1 MPIDFRNTNTVWA
14 SVLVETLQR
23 LGSRYAVVS
32 PGSRSTPLTVALA
45 AHPGIEVLPV
55 LDERSAGFFAL
66 GMARQTV
73 KPVMLVCT
81 SGTAA
86 ANYYPA
92 VVEAAESQIP
102 LLVFTADRPPEL
114 RECRAGQAIDQVKLY
129 GRYPNWQVELAT
141 PSAELGMLRYLRQTM
156 VHAYQRSQFPVA
168 GVVHINV
175 PLRDPLPPI
184 PESENSTT
192 ASSLQEELTENFFA
206 NLHAHMPVKGKT
218 IPETASMANIFKQW
232 QQCDRGLI
240 VVGSAQPSHPRE
252 YAMAVG
258 QLAQS
263 LGWAVLADG
272 ISPVRHYAH
281 LNPYLISTYDL
292 ILRSTELAWELVP
305 EMVVQIGDLPVSKSL
320 RTWLAKVPH
329 QRWVVDDR
337 DRNFD
342 ALHGQTMPLHV
353 DIESLSAQ
361 FCQYNQTTTLT
372 APTSYC
378 QSWCRLEKQ
387 VRTALDKELADVSDM
402 VEPKVAWL
410 LPWILPP
417 RTPVFVAN
425 SMPVRDWECFGVPN
439 NLGIQPFFNRGA
451 NGIDGTL
458 SAALGMAH
466 RYLPGVLL
474 TGDLAL
480 LHDTNGFLLHKQISG
495 HLTVVVVNNNGG
507 GIFEML
513 PISQFEPPF
522 EELFAMPQ
530 QVDWP
535 QLCATYGVAY
545 EEIRSWSQLE
555 AALSKFGATGM
566 RVLEVKCDRK
576 RDSHWR
582 QQLWRR
588 VLQQVNG

>member
-1 MPIDFRNTNTVWA
+1 
-14 SVLVETLQR
+14 
-23 LGSRYAVVS
+23 
-32 PGSRSTPLTVALA
+32 
-45 AHPGIEVLPV
+45 
-55 LDERSAGFFAL
+55 
-66 GMARQTV
+66 MA
-73 KPVMLVCT
+73 
-81 SGTAA
+81 
-86 ANYYPA
+86 
-92 VVEAAESQIP
+92 
-102 LLVFTADRPPEL
+102 D
-114 RECRAGQAIDQVKLY
+114 
-129 GRYPNWQVELAT
+129 
-141 PSAELGMLRYLRQTM
+141 
-156 VHAYQRSQFPVA
+156 
-168 GVVHINV
+168 
-175 PLRDPLPPI
+175 
-184 PESENSTT
+184 
-192 ASSLQEELTENFFA
+192 
-206 NLHAHMPVKGKT
+206 
-218 IPETASMANIFKQW
+218 IFQQW

-240 VVGSAQPSHPRE
+240 VVGSAQPYHPKE

-258 QLAQS
+258 KLAQS
-263 LGWAVLADG
+263 LGWAVLADS
-272 ISPVRHYAH
+272 ISPVRHYAD

-305 EMVVQIGDLPVSKSL
+305 EMVIQIGDLPVSKSL
-320 RTWLAKVPH
+320 RTWLGEVSH

-342 ALHGQTMPLHV
+342 ALHGHTMPLHV

-361 FCQYNQTTTLT
+361 FCQYNQTTTPT
-372 APTSYC
+372 MPTSYC

-387 VRTALDKELADVSDM
+387 IRTMLDRELAEVNDM

-410 LPWILPP
+410 LHRVLPP
-417 RTPVFVAN
+417 STPLFVAN
-425 SMPVRDWECFGVPN
+425 SMPVRDWECFGPPN

-458 SAALGMAH
+458 STALGMAH
-466 RYLPGVLL
+466 SCFDFAQHECFDFAQHRHLPGVLL

-530 QVDWP
+530 QVDLP
-535 QLCATYGVAY
+535 QLCAAYGVPY

-555 AALSKFGATGM
+555 AALSKFPKTGM

-576 RDSHWR
+576 RDSYWR

-588 VLQQVNG
+588 LLQQVSG

>member
-1 MPIDFRNTNTVWA
+1 MPLDFRNTNTVWA

-66 GMARQTV
+66 GIASQSAQ
-73 KPVMLVCT
+73 PAILVCT

-102 LLVFTADRPPEL
+102 LLVLTADRPPEL

-129 GRYPNWQVELAT
+129 GSYPNWQVELAT
-141 PSAELGMLRYLRQTM
+141 PSRQLDMLRYLRQTL

-168 GVVHINV
+168 GVVHVNV

-184 PESENSTT
+184 PESEDTT
-192 ASSLQEELTENFFA
+192 AVRSPQYELGEDFFAHLQSSL
-206 NLHAHMPVKGKT
+206 P
-218 IPETASMANIFKQW
+218 ANIAPVAAMTEIFEQW
-232 QQCDRGLI
+232 RQCDRGLI
-240 VVGSAQPSHPRE
+240 VVGNAQPRYRRQ
-252 YAMAVG
+252 YATTVAK
-258 QLAQS
+258 LARS

-272 ISPVRHYAH
+272 ISPVRHYAD
-281 LNPYLISTYDL
+281 LNPYLISTYDF
-292 ILRSTELAWELVP
+292 ILHSTELAWELAP
-305 EMVVQIGDLPVSKSL
+305 EMVVQLGELPVSKSL

-329 QRWVVDDR
+329 RRWVVDAR

-342 ALHGQTMPLHV
+342 ALHGQTTPLHI
-353 DIESLSAQ
+353 DIESLTTQ
-361 FCQYNQTTTLT
+361 FCQYNQTTTS
-372 APTSYC
+372 PTPTGYC
-378 QSWCRLEKQ
+378 QTWCRLEAQLRK
-387 VRTALDKELADVSDM
+387 ALDGELEQISEM

-410 LPWILPP
+410 LPQVLPP
-417 RTPVFVAN
+417 GTPLFVAN
-425 SMPVRDWECFGVPN
+425 SMPVRDWECFGAPN

-466 RYLPGVLL
+466 KHLPGVLL
-474 TGDLAL
+474 TGDLAF

-495 HLTVVVVNNNGG
+495 HLTVVVLNNQGG

-522 EELFAMPQ
+522 EALFAMPQ
-530 QVDWP
+530 QVDLP
-535 QLCATYGVAY
+535 QLCAAYGVAY
-545 EEIRSWSQLE
+545 EEISSWSQL
-555 AALSKFGATGM
+555 AGALSALPQTQM

-582 QQLWRR
+582 RELRKR
-588 VLQQVNG
+588 LIRQVSG